1 MSKELVDSIKWIVHP
16 TFIGDIAIAEEAT
29 VLNNPVEGVIIILYR
44 SGDVAQGLAMGVVDA
59 VNLVEMLNKGIEQ
72 IKNKAN

>member
-1 MSKELVDSIKWIVHP
+1 MSKELVDSIKWIVP
-16 TFIGDIAIAEEAT
+16 PKFIGDIAVAEEAT
-29 VLNNPVEGVIIILYR
+29 VLNNPVDGIIIMLYR
-44 SGDVAQGLAMGVVDA
+44 SGDVAQGVAMGMVDA